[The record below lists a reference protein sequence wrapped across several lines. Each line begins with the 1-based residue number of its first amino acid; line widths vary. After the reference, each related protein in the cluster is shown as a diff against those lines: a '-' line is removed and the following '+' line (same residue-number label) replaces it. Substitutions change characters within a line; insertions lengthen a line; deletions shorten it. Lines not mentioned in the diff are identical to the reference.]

1 MIEKGIKLSKLKRE
15 IKDAMDKGSSSFFT
29 AFGGLNVNCDFEV
42 LNAENQPIKG
52 LYAASFEA
60 SRKISHAYA
69 TWTLAMPS
77 SFLAVWAV
85 MPHECG

>member
-1 MIEKGIKLSKLKRE
+1 MIGKGAKLTKLLKE
-15 IKDAMDKGSSSFFT
+15 IKAAMDKGSSSFFT

-85 MPHECG
+85 MLH